1 MIWPM
6 ELLPVDLLPVML
18 LPVGAKGCCWDLVSS
33 SLSGV
38 VGFAVYFMIGRGI
51 SARGFGCGGAL
62 AKVVS
67 NLKRAIV
74 VDLEILWG
82 GSSSV
87 RYSCRRIE
95 MWVIVAPARGE

>member
-6 ELLPVDLLPVML
+6 ELLPLALLPVML
-18 LPVGAKGCCWDLVSS
+18 LPVGARDCCWDLVSS

-38 VGFAVYFMIGRGI
+38 VGFAVDFTIGKGT

-67 NLKRAIV
+67 GLKIAIV
-74 VDLEILWG
+74 VDLAILWG
-82 GSSSV
+82 TSSLV
-87 RYSCRRIE
+87 RYSCGRIE
-95 MWVIVAPARGE
+95 MWVMVDPAKGN